1 MMFHLKKTV
10 NADMAS
16 LVQEQLLD
24 ISIVYQLLGKAKSED
39 HPSLE

>member
-24 ISIVYQLLGKAKSED
+24 ISIVYQLLEKQNLKTT
-39 HPSLE
+39 HL